1 MCFEGNK
8 NVAYLWILIAAVLWG
23 CLGILG
29 KSAQNAGISA
39 LEVAFWRACLGGTLY
54 LIHSGII
61 RARLPRGR
69 DLLVT
74 ALFGVLGVSVFYS
87 SYQLAVQSG
96 GASLASV
103 LLYTAPA
110 LVALGSSV
118 FFREKLGAKG
128 GLLVALTVLGVAL
141 ISLGGGQGV
150 LVNSVSIGWGLLS
163 AATYALY
170 YFYGKVYFNTYAIPA
185 LYAVALPIGAL
196 GLLPFVE
203 FKPKSL
209 EAWTAI
215 LLMATASTYL
225 AYLAYSAGLRKLQ
238 ATKASVVASLE
249 PVVAAGLAAL
259 FFNERLSSLAGL
271 GALLVLSAVI
281 LTGLGREKSGGEKEE
296 KT

>member
-1 MCFEGNK
+1 M
-8 NVAYLWILIAAVLWG
+8 AYLWILTAAVLWG

-39 LEVAFWRACLGGTLY
+39 LEVAFWRAALGGILY
-54 LIHSGII
+54 LIHSAII

-87 SYQLAVQSG
+87 SYQLAVRSG

-128 GLLVALTVLGVAL
+128 GLLVGLTVLGVAL
-141 ISLGGGQGV
+141 ISLGGGKGV
-150 LVNSVSIGWGLLS
+150 LVSAVSIGWGLLS

-170 YFYGKVYFNTYAIPA
+170 YFYGKVYFDKYAIPA

-196 GLLPFVE
+196 GLLPFVSFE
-203 FKPKSL
+203 HKSL
-209 EAWTAI
+209 EAWSSI
-215 LLMATASTYL
+215 GLMASASTYL
-225 AYLAYSAGLRKLQ
+225 AYLAYSAGLRRLA
-238 ATKASVVASLE
+238 ATRASVTASLE
-249 PVVAAGLAAL
+249 PVVAAALAAL
-259 FFNERLSSLAGL
+259 FFGEQFSSLAIVG
-271 GALLVLSAVI
+271 GLLVLGAVV
-281 LTGLGREKSGGEKEE
+281 LTGLSGEKVVEGPS
-296 KT
+296 

>member
-1 MCFEGNK
+1 M
-8 NVAYLWILIAAVLWG
+8 AYLWILTAATLWG

-39 LEVAFWRACLGGTLY
+39 LEVAFWRAALGGVLY
-54 LIHSGII
+54 LLHCAII

-74 ALFGVLGVSVFYS
+74 ALFGILGVSVFYS
-87 SYQLAVQSG
+87 SYQLAVRSG

-118 FFREKLGAKG
+118 FFRERLGTRG
-128 GLLVALTVLGVAL
+128 GLLVGLTVLGVAL

-150 LVNSVSIGWGLLS
+150 LVNPSSIGWGLLS

-170 YFYGKVYFNTYAIPA
+170 YFYGKLYFNKYAIPA

-196 GLLPFVE
+196 GLLPFVS
-203 FKPKSL
+203 FGHKSL
-209 EAWTAI
+209 EAWTSIA
-215 LLMATASTYL
+215 LMATASTYL
-225 AYLAYSAGLRKLQ
+225 AYLAYSTGLRQLEP
-238 ATKASVVASLE
+238 TKASVTASLE
-249 PVVAAGLAAL
+249 PVVAASLAAL
-259 FFNERLSSLAGL
+259 FFGERFSSLAIL
-271 GALLVLSAVI
+271 GGLLVLSAVV
-281 LTGLGREKSGGEKEE
+281 LTGLSGKRSAESSA
-296 KT
+296 

>member
-1 MCFEGNK
+1 M
-8 NVAYLWILIAAVLWG
+8 AYLWILTAAVLWG

-39 LEVAFWRACLGGTLY
+39 LEVAFWRAALGGILY
-54 LIHSGII
+54 LIHSAII

-74 ALFGVLGVSVFYS
+74 GLFGVLGVSVFYS
-87 SYQLAVQSG
+87 SYQLAVRSG

-128 GLLVALTVLGVAL
+128 GLLVGLTVLGVAL
-141 ISLGGGQGV
+141 ISLGGGKGV
-150 LVNSVSIGWGLLS
+150 LVSAVSIGWGLLS

-170 YFYGKVYFNTYAIPA
+170 YFYGKVYFDKYAIPA

-196 GLLPFVE
+196 GLLPFVSFE
-203 FKPKSL
+203 HKSL
-209 EAWTAI
+209 EAWTSI
-215 LLMATASTYL
+215 GLMASASTYL
-225 AYLAYSAGLRKLQ
+225 AYLAYSAGLRRLA
-238 ATKASVVASLE
+238 ATRASVTASLE
-249 PVVAAGLAAL
+249 PVIAAALAAL
-259 FFNERLSSLAGL
+259 FLGEQFSSLAIL
-271 GALLVLSAVI
+271 GGLLVLGAVV
-281 LTGLGREKSGGEKEE
+281 LTGLSGEKPVEGPS
-296 KT
+296 